1 MASISSLGVG
11 SGLDLNGLLG
21 QLQEGEQAKLEPIQ
35 QQVKEQEVKIS
46 AYGEIKS
53 SLSAFQDAASKL
65 RDTSLFQGHNAS
77 VSGDAFQ
84 AAADSDAAAGEYSV
98 TVNDLA
104 TAGSLATQRVDDPT
118 AEISSGAT
126 DLDLTFEDAA
136 LDTTVTIAADS
147 SLEDIRD
154 AVNADAEAAVNA
166 SVVNDGEGYR
176 LALMSEETGE
186 QASITGTNFAT
197 VADQA
202 TLTDNT
208 ITQAG
213 QDASLDVNGIAITST
228 TNQVEDAIQGVTLDL
243 QQQGSGTLSV
253 ARDDE
258 SIRDAVTDFVESYNE
273 LKGTAGRLTAFNGEE
288 SEAGELIGDSA
299 VRTIESR
306 LRSDLAAGVTVDGEQ
321 NLLADVGLSMNV
333 DGTLEL
339 DQGQL
344 DAALA
349 EDPAAVEGFF
359 AGDGITPGLAGRIT
373 DTAQQLTDDNG
384 ALTTSLDG
392 AENRIDSLND
402 RHARMEASIEQT
414 LERYRTQFG
423 QLDGM
428 VAQMNQTSAYLA
440 QQLSGMGGGQSGG
453 GDGLL

>member
-21 QLQEGEQAKLEPIQ
+21 QLQQSEQAKLEPIQ
-35 QQVKEQEVKIS
+35 QQVQEQKVKIS
-46 AYGEIKS
+46 AYGEMQSVLS
-53 SLSAFQDAASKL
+53 SFQDAASKL
-65 RDTSLFQGHNAS
+65 SDTSLFQGHNAS

-84 AAADSDAAAGEYSV
+84 AAVNSDAAAGEYSV

-136 LDTTVTIAADS
+136 LDTTVAIDADS
-147 SLEDIRD
+147 SLEGIRD
-154 AVNADAEAAVNA
+154 AVNADPEAAVNA
-166 SVVNDGEGYR
+166 SIVNDGAGYR
-176 LALMSEETGE
+176 LALISEETGK
-186 QASITGTNFAT
+186 QASITGTNFAA

-228 TNQVEDAIQGVTLDL
+228 TNQVDDAIQGVTLDL

-258 SIRDAVTDFVESYNE
+258 SIREAVTGFVESYNE

-288 SEAGELIGDSA
+288 GEAGELIGDSA

-306 LRSDLAAGVTVDGEQ
+306 LRSNLAAGVTVDGEQ
-321 NLLADVGLSMNV
+321 GLLSDVGLSMTV

-349 EDPAAVEGFF
+349 EDPAAVEAYF
-359 AGDGITPGLAGRIT
+359 AGDGTSPGLAGRLT
-373 DTAQQLTDDNG
+373 ETAEQLTSDNG
-384 ALTTSLDG
+384 ALTTSLNG

-414 LERYRTQFG
+414 VERYRTQFS

-428 VAQMNQTSAYLA
+428 VAQMNQTSAYLT
-440 QQLSGMGGGQSGG
+440 QQLSNLEGGQSGG
-453 GDGLL
+453 GL